1 MPGIV
6 GVLPCGRRSW
16 GGPGAWAWGWWG
28 VLGPSPLS
36 PVRQSG
42 QPAPAST
49 LRGPG
54 VEYAY
59 SSGVPVPQGGVE
71 YVYSRTVPWCRYCSV
86 PYRPL
91 RAGKS
96 KFGEREAR
104 GLGPKRAAENL
115 IKALD
120 QSYQE

>member
-1 MPGIV
+1 MPGIA

-16 GGPGAWAWGWWG
+16 GGPG
-28 VLGPSPLS
+28 
-36 PVRQSG
+36 
-42 QPAPAST
+42 
-49 LRGPG
+49 GPG
-54 VEYAY
+54 GGPGPLPPFPGKAVGPARPCVYLTRPGG
-59 SSGVPVPQGGVE
+59 GVRLLQWSTSTPGGVE
-71 YVYSRTVPWCRYCSV
+71 YVYSRTVPWWWYCSV
-86 PYRPL
+86 RYRPL

-96 KFGEREAR
+96 KFGEREAG